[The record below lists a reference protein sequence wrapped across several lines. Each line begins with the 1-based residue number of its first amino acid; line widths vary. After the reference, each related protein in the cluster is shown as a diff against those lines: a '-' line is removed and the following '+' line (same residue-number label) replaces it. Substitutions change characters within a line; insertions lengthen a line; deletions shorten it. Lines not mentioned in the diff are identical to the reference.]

1 MSTLTMPSLPLDCLG
16 IGAHPDDMEILA
28 GGLLAMLAAQHRRTG
43 ILDLT
48 RGERGSLGS
57 PAARKREWT
66 AASRVLGLSV
76 RRNLA
81 LPDGALADDLPSR
94 RKLAQALR
102 DLRPALVVSMPPD
115 DHHPDHRAASRLV
128 FNACWMAGMTKAPGL
143 KGPPFRPKAVLHAVG
158 HRGVEPTLIVDISAH
173 WKRKVQAMRCYAS
186 QFAGNAKPGA
196 LTQINR
202 PGFLEMMEARARILG
217 FRIGTSYGEAY
228 LLKGPLIAKDPWTV
242 LSAGAAP
249 R

>member
-1 MSTLTMPSLPLDCLG
+1 MPAPPLDCLG
-16 IGAHPDDMEILA
+16 IAAHPDDMEILA
-28 GGLLAMLAAQHRRTG
+28 GGLLALLASQHRRTG

-57 PAARKREWT
+57 PSARRREWT
-66 AASRVLGLSV
+66 AASRVLGLAV
-76 RRNLA
+76 RRNLG
-81 LPDGALADDLPSR
+81 LPDGALEDDLPSR

-115 DHHPDHRAASRLV
+115 DHHPDHRAASGLV

-143 KGPPFRPKAVLHAVG
+143 KGRPFRPRAVLHAVG
-158 HRGVEPTLIVDISAH
+158 HRGVEPSLIVDVSAY

-186 QFAGNAKPGA
+186 QFAADARPGA
-196 LTQINR
+196 LTHINR

-217 FRIGTSYGEAY
+217 FRIGVDHGEAFR
-228 LLKGPLIAKDPWTV
+228 LQGPLIAKDPWAI